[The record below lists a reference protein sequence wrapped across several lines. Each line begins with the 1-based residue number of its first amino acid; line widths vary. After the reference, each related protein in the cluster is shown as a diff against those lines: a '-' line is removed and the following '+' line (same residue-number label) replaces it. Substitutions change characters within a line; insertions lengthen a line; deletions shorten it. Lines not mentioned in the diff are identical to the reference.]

1 MAILA
6 AENENRLL
14 DVLPRADFVRL
25 ERFLLSVRE
34 KCITEDFFSLK
45 ITCIVLFVMIRHIF
59 FVLSL
64 CTNALYDF
72 YFHWLV
78 KSSFL
83 VSKGLLCIYNK
94 QNNTRLLVD
103 MEFLF
108 SCFTQHLTR
117 SLRSLLSYRVEHSKR
132 NSISTRAHVLFSIFP
147 IVSRSVCTAVTRVTT
162 RWLEKFVDK
171 VGSTVFDWN
180 LYCVFATSG
189 TITKADCPVN
199 FTILKCGMSTIQPA
213 WPDCTTVV
221 CYEIK
226 W

>member
-83 VSKGLLCIYNK
+83 VSRGLLCIYNK

-132 NSISTRAHVLFSIFP
+132 NSISTRAHVLFYISP
-147 IVSRSVCTAVTRVTT
+147 IVSRSVCTTVTRVTT

-171 VGSTVFDWN
+171 VGSTVFDWPTN
-180 LYCVFATSG
+180 QW
-189 TITKADCPVN
+189 D
-199 FTILKCGMSTIQPA
+199 
-213 WPDCTTVV
+213 DH
-221 CYEIK
+221 
-226 W
+226 

>member
-14 DVLPRADFVRL
+14 DVLPQADFVRL

-83 VSKGLLCIYNK
+83 VSRGLLCIYNK

-147 IVSRSVCTAVTRVTT
+147 IVSRSVCTTVTRVTT

-171 VGSTVFDWN
+171 VGSTVFDRN

-199 FTILKCGMSTIQPA
+199 FTILKCGMSSIQPA
-213 WPDCTTVV
+213 
-221 CYEIK
+221 
-226 W
+226 

>member
-83 VSKGLLCIYNK
+83 VSRGLLCIYNK

-147 IVSRSVCTAVTRVTT
+147 IVSRSVCTTVTRVTT

-171 VGSTVFDWN
+171 VGSTVFDRN

-213 WPDCTTVV
+213 
-221 CYEIK
+221 
-226 W
+226 

>member
-1 MAILA
+1 MHCSFC
-6 AENENRLL
+6 N
-14 DVLPRADFVRL
+14 DSTHFFRL
-25 ERFLLSVRE
+25 EPLHQRTLQFLFGDCLS
-34 KCITEDFFSLK
+34 
-45 ITCIVLFVMIRHIF
+45 
-59 FVLSL
+59 
-64 CTNALYDF
+64 F

-83 VSKGLLCIYNK
+83 VSKGLLCIYSK

-132 NSISTRAHVLFSIFP
+132 NSISTRAHVLFYISP
-147 IVSRSVCTAVTRVTT
+147 IVSRSVCTTVTRVTT

-171 VGSTVFDWN
+171 VGSTVFDRD

-189 TITKADCPVN
+189 AITKADCPVN
-199 FTILKCGMSTIQPA
+199 FTILKCGMSSIQPA
-213 WPDCTTVV
+213 WPVCTTVV
-221 CYEIK
+221 CIHTLC
-226 W
+226 WHFCSSISH

>member
-14 DVLPRADFVRL
+14 DVLPHADFVRL

-147 IVSRSVCTAVTRVTT
+147 IVSRSVCTTVTRVTT

-171 VGSTVFDWN
+171 VGSTVFDRD

-189 TITKADCPVN
+189 AITKADCPVN
-199 FTILKCGMSTIQPA
+199 FTILKCGMSSIQPA
-213 WPDCTTVV
+213 
-221 CYEIK
+221 
-226 W
+226 

>member
-108 SCFTQHLTR
+108 SCFSQHLTR

-147 IVSRSVCTAVTRVTT
+147 IVSRSVCTTVTRVTT

-171 VGSTVFDWN
+171 VGSTVFDRN

-213 WPDCTTVV
+213 
-221 CYEIK
+221 
-226 W
+226 

>member
-14 DVLPRADFVRL
+14 DVLPQADFVRL

-45 ITCIVLFVMIRHIF
+45 IMCIVLFVMIRHIF

-83 VSKGLLCIYNK
+83 VSRGLLCIYNK
-94 QNNTRLLVD
+94 QNNTRCLLIWNFSSRVSLNISLVRCAHSWAIELNTQKEIPYLRAP
-103 MEFLF
+103 MYYSLYFLLF
-108 SCFTQHLTR
+108 
-117 SLRSLLSYRVEHSKR
+117 
-132 NSISTRAHVLFSIFP
+132 RAQ
-147 IVSRSVCTAVTRVTT
+147 SV
-162 RWLEKFVDK
+162 
-171 VGSTVFDWN
+171 
-180 LYCVFATSG
+180 
-189 TITKADCPVN
+189 P
-199 FTILKCGMSTIQPA
+199 Q
-213 WPDCTTVV
+213 
-221 CYEIK
+221 
-226 W
+226 